1 MELNLPDPITNYNR
15 QLARQRYQRREE
27 YILGHHP
34 GFNLIYWQRI
44 LRAPARV
51 ERLGKRFGWSTDRI
65 LLTKALLISRMACV
79 FIDHI
84 IRRMEQADMIS
95 SSPGAPH
102 MEWENQYRHFLLLF
116 LRLTNIPDRREIVKR
131 MERLHG
137 YTMPPPSLLSFRRRH
152 WARIERNIPQH
163 LGPSDASSLF
173 IRHPSGPH
181 SNPIAAARRICFT
194 AALYSDIQERLY
206 NQQWMYAYSDCMLR
220 LYEQIRKTPDILSA
234 LISLH

>member
-1 MELNLPDPITNYNR
+1 MEFNLPDPITNYNR
-15 QLARQRYQRREE
+15 QLARLRYQRREE
-27 YILGHHP
+27 YILGNHP
-34 GFNLIYWQRI
+34 GFNLVYWQRI

-51 ERLGKRFGWSTDRI
+51 ERLGKRFGWSNDHI

-95 SSPGAPH
+95 TSPGAPH

-137 YTMPPPSLLSFRRRH
+137 YTMPPASLLSFRRRH

-163 LGPSDASSLF
+163 LSPSDASSLF
-173 IRHPSGPH
+173 IRHPSA
-181 SNPIAAARRICFT
+181 SNNNPVATARRICFT

-220 LYEQIRKTPDILSA
+220 LYDQIRKTPDILTA